1 MIQNFIKKLVNLTFV
16 LLLLPVVSASAQY
29 QLPNAGFEAWNSS
42 WNGKPQPDSWNLS
55 NVSQAGFDFN
65 VGERTNEAHTGQ
77 YAVRCQGTKV
87 GGFGIEAV
95 SPSWVTL
102 GVAWAYLDGINV
114 GSATAGTTGGIAFSA
129 RPDSL
134 GVWMKR
140 GTAGGNEDMNIVYYS
155 WHGTATNDK
164 YGNKNGGCTTTKR
177 VDEESDICKSDGN
190 ECQSPSGDAVQVA
203 QGWLRS
209 RVNYGNW
216 TLVKVPIKYFNNDR
230 PTKMNII
237 LSGSN
242 YPNKRANSGQYTTSW
257 MIVDDVH
264 LIYSSQIYEMRFNGM
279 AYSKFKKDKYEYT
292 YELTGDDIP
301 VITCFRSDRQLSGSE
316 ISIQYGTKDG
326 APTTITVKA
335 EDGSSTSTYKIYFVS
350 KRDTN
355 QYPTSIKVN
364 GTELSGFN
372 AYVSDYT
379 VSLPY
384 GTEQKPVIDVVK
396 ANNKQTV
403 EISDY
408 AIPGTAKV
416 TVYAENTDY
425 SVTYNIKFELKGLSD
440 TTLKDIL
447 VNGVSIEGFSP
458 TKTIYRVNVPV
469 GTTGKQNITYVSAY
483 PSGAQTIVVDSRD
496 VAETSTITVSAP
508 EASTSR
514 VYKISY
520 NVTESAYSYL
530 QDLKVGG
537 VTIPGFAPATLS
549 YTYPLPLGTTSVPA
563 VTWTSGDNYQ
573 TITKE
578 DGGIDGITKITVK
591 AQNGINTS
599 IYRISFPLTKS
610 SNSKLSALKV
620 GGVTLPGFS
629 ADVTSY
635 SYVLPVGT
643 TVLPEITWTQGDD
656 YQNVKPIYGG
666 VNGTTKI
673 IVTAQDGTVTTY
685 SIAFS
690 VTQATNSTLK
700 DIKVGGESIQGFS
713 PDVTEYSIVLPRG
726 TKVLPEI
733 TYTPYDNLQQITKK
747 EGGVNGVTTIRVKAQ
762 SGDVTTY
769 SLTFSVEKS
778 DNVLLADIKVGGV
791 TIPGFAPDVF
801 EYDYELE
808 AGTIVLPEITYT
820 PGDEYQR
827 VYVNKGGVKGVTT
840 LRTVAETGD
849 GRTYSINFSVQKSE
863 SANLKNIFID
873 GVALEGFTPDNYSYT
888 YTLSPQAVVCPAIT
902 VEKDGNQDVVI
913 TKPQLEGTANI
924 KVVPEEGAVNVY
936 VIKFVSAEGGNCNLA
951 DIRVNGV
958 TVEGFNPETTEY
970 RIRLAQGTHLLPA
983 ITYVKGDEKQRVEL
997 VEGGVNG
1004 ASTISVMAENGST
1017 KVYYLKFSTVK
1028 SSDSLLSD
1036 IMLDGVSIE
1045 GFNPEIYEY
1054 TYYLEKGQACPSV
1067 VAVKSHTSSRLNE
1080 VIPSF
1085 NGDAIFYVTSED
1097 GTERATYTVHFTYKV
1112 DTNALLSGISVNGT
1126 EIEGFS
1132 GDVFDYEVEAK
1143 KGSVPVVAYTKATE
1157 SQIVTLSNDG
1167 KYAVITVLAENGS
1180 KSVYNVRFTEKA
1192 ETNALLSDLQ
1202 LYNAQTQNFESIS
1215 GFAPETFDYNVTL
1228 PKGAADIC
1236 AVNCVGSNGQSY
1248 IIKYGRL
1255 GTPTVITVIAADGVT
1270 AKDYTV
1276 TLNREKSSVCTLD
1289 DIKVGGVS
1297 VDSFDPE
1304 VTSYVVELGNDNKK
1318 GVISYLKSDCYS
1330 KVVVSDSTSTDASV
1344 IKVIAENGDV
1354 KTYTLKFKY
1363 HFDGED
1369 NTLKSILVNSLPV
1382 SGFAA
1387 DKFDYVADIDEGV
1400 APVITVI
1407 KNYNEQRVSVA
1418 TLGLNKS
1425 VITVHSNQDDV
1436 DDVIYTVSYNQ
1447 LKQWNVLSKIEID
1460 GNAIENFDPYKTR
1473 YVVLVNDV
1481 PNSVVAEMPDGTEI
1495 AATEQTTNHIK
1506 FKTSGNGTLSSV
1518 TYDLYLHYT
1527 TDVIPNGEF
1536 TEWTKAATNTSA
1548 DKPVGWQVPG
1558 DYSVKPPATFGDY
1571 DKYNY
1576 NTSHSV
1582 KKNGNSYVELN
1593 TIRNYWYLGGR
1604 FPGLMTI
1611 GDLSVDLK
1619 NAGASTSSVGGGIT
1633 FRNTPDSLYVRY
1645 NAVSSNSDVL
1655 GFSGNNIRIGCTL
1668 SDGSTTKEYVYTP
1681 STFNNKWVE
1690 QKLSLSTI
1698 SSVAHPTK
1706 FNIWF
1711 NSCKYDNAKDMGF
1724 YKAIWDLT
1732 VTTGSQLLV
1741 DYVRLKYN
1749 SKISSIKVNGA
1760 AATLS
1765 GTSATANIA
1774 TEYCGFPQ
1782 IDITGE
1788 VGDQMYNI
1796 SYGNEVDGVR
1806 KVNIRSYAEDMSYT
1820 DYTLT
1825 ITRPKSSVADV
1836 KSVKINGAD
1845 LAGFDPSVTEY
1856 SVTVPDI
1863 RFMPDIDVESASNHQ
1878 VLNVEYTSGKTVIN
1892 AQSEDGSSSKTY
1904 TINFAEEGAAD
1915 ATLTNISVE
1924 GYSIAFTPDNEEYN
1938 VELAAGSTCLPVT
1951 SFSKKYD
1958 AQTVEMTEGGINSAT
1973 QFVVKSADGNS
1984 QKSYK
1989 VNFSVLP
1996 MSNTSS
2002 KLSSMMVT
2010 GATEQIAF
2018 DPDVKEYTYSKPYDE
2033 AAAVAYAREFAE
2045 DDMIVTVNS
2054 DSVVWQ
2060 LSNAVSAS
2068 SNKYKLTFDN
2078 VKSNNVKLS
2087 DIKLNGVTLEDFN
2100 PNVTEYT
2107 VPVTLYNNRQID
2119 AYLAEAEQTLS
2130 SEYDELSGVYKFTVT
2145 AANGTDTQVYTVAIE
2160 TERNTNNTLSDI
2172 KLGGTSIAEFDPQ
2185 KNEYNINLPVGTTD
2199 VPEVWAS
2206 GGALGQTLSA
2216 TIGGINESSLVNV
2229 TSESGN
2235 ENTYVLNF
2243 SVIPSDNALLSRI
2256 SANYEPLPD
2265 FEPEKF
2271 NYVVEVAS
2279 GKEDPVITYLKGDS
2293 YQAVETETTDSEF
2306 IINVTAASG
2315 AKNKY
2320 VVAFDRKLAS
2330 GSDLADITLDGV
2342 SLEGFAPKN
2351 YEYSVK
2357 LPAGTVILP
2366 TIETVMGDLGQ
2377 VITVTTNGL
2386 DGDAI
2391 INVVSQDGSST
2402 SVYTIHFS
2410 VEKSDNANLSMIYT
2424 DGVEIEGFNPEQTL
2438 YSITLPVGRTDIPEV
2453 TFDAGH
2459 PAQKIVKSVE
2469 GTKVTINVKAE
2480 NGNEKNYVVDFTVVL
2495 STDATLN
2502 MIYVDGVQIE
2512 GFSKETLEYSVTLPL
2527 GTDLSKVEVSYDKG
2541 TEWQTVNQSRL
2552 DNVEN
2557 IHVVAQNTDYSQTYS
2572 VALNVEKST
2581 NTALSDL
2588 MSGGKTVEGFE
2599 PEKTDYVIILPIGT
2613 ETIPEVT
2620 YIAGDEYQTIEKTVS
2635 VDGLIHTVTVTA
2647 QNLDKRVYVVRYERE
2662 LSHNA
2667 TLKSITL
2674 GDERQLIPSFDGD
2687 VFLYEVK
2694 LPYNAKSVPSIDYEK
2709 GEDEQT
2715 VETDYTTS
2723 VTGVS
2728 TIKVTAAD
2736 GVTSNTYTIK
2746 FSLLPCNV
2754 TTLDMIY
2761 YNGNEIPDFM
2771 PDDNDYDVTLPYG
2784 TVNVPEVT
2792 FDFSVPGSQSASV
2805 VTTGTQNGW
2814 KSVISVKAESGD
2826 ENEYTV
2832 IFTVQP
2838 DSETRLSDIKTFG
2851 KSIVGFN
2858 PEIESYSFE
2867 LEAYSDSSLLPY
2879 PKDVEYIK
2887 MSDNEVV
2894 EISQPSRESVILKVT
2909 APSGAV
2915 RNYVV
2920 KTTIRVSDNAQLDA
2934 VLYKDVVIDGF
2945 SPDIYDYTIKL
2956 PFGSNTV
2963 DKDLVT
2969 YKTQEPGQ
2977 TVMVV
2982 KNNLDVE
2989 LQVTAQ
2995 DGETYQIYTIH
3006 FVPDDFDPTVVPT
3019 QNEVCVTSTVDG
3031 GWKFTTKCKN
3041 LTVIITD
3048 LAGRFLSI
3056 AELPSVDPNCEDI
3069 CSPDAEGYVYYGV
3082 KNQVVTYNFLY
3093 AQKQRVLTGKLKCR

>member
-1 MIQNFIKKLVNLTFV
+1 MMRNFSKKLVNLTLALF
-16 LLLLPVVSASAQY
+16 LLSTVTANAQY
-29 QLPNAGFEAWNSS
+29 QLPNAGFEAWNST

-65 VGERTNEAHTGQ
+65 VGERTNDAHTGQ

-114 GSATAGTTGGIAFSA
+114 GSATAGTTGGIAFTA

-134 GVWMKR
+134 AVWMKR
-140 GTAGGNEDMNIVYYS
+140 GTANGNEDMNIVYYS
-155 WHGTATNDK
+155 WHGTATNNK
-164 YGNKNGGCTTTKR
+164 YGNKNGGCTTTQR

-292 YELTGDDIP
+292 YELTGDEMP

-408 AIPGTAKV
+408 VIPGTAKV

-458 TKTIYRVNVPV
+458 TKTVYKVNVPV
-469 GTTGKQNITYVSAY
+469 GTTGAQQITYVSAY
-483 PSGAQTIVVDSRD
+483 PEGAQTIVVDSRD
-496 VAETSTITVSAP
+496 ISETSTVTVSAP
-508 EASTSR
+508 EATSSR

-563 VTWTSGDNYQ
+563 VTWTAGDNYQ

-610 SNSKLSALKV
+610 SNSKLSDLKV
-620 GGVTLPGFS
+620 GGVTLPDFS

-643 TVLPEITWTQGDD
+643 TELPAVTWTQGDD
-656 YQNVKPIYGG
+656 YQSVKAIYGG

-791 TIPGFAPDVF
+791 TISGFAPDVF

-808 AGTIVLPEITYT
+808 AGTTALPEITYT

-840 LRTVAETGD
+840 LRTIAETGD

-888 YTLSPQAVVCPAIT
+888 YTLSPQAVVSPAIT

-951 DIRVNGV
+951 DISVNGV

-970 RIRLAQGTHLLPA
+970 RIRLAQGTHSLPA
-983 ITYVKGDEKQRVEL
+983 ISYVKGDEKQRVEL

-1004 ASTISVMAENGST
+1004 TSTISVMAENGST
-1017 KVYYLKFSTVK
+1017 KVYYLKFSTEK

-1045 GFNPEIYEY
+1045 GFNPEVYEY

-1085 NGDAIFYVTSED
+1085 NGDAVFYVTSED

-1180 KSVYNVRFTEKA
+1180 KSVYTVRFTEKA

-1236 AVNCVGSNGQSY
+1236 AVNCVGSNEQSY

-1289 DIKVGGVS
+1289 DIKIGGVS

-1330 KVVVSDSTSTDASV
+1330 KVVVSDSTSVNASV

-1369 NTLKSILVNSLPV
+1369 NTLKSILVNGLPV

-1387 DKFDYVADIDEGV
+1387 DKFDYVANINEGE
-1400 APVITVI
+1400 APVVTVI

-1460 GNAIENFDPYKTR
+1460 GNAIEGFDPYKTK

-1481 PNSVVAEMPDGTEI
+1481 PASVIAELPDGTQI
-1495 AATEQTTNHIK
+1495 AATEQTTNYIR
-1506 FKTSGNGTLSSV
+1506 FKTSGTGTLSAV

-1536 TEWTKAATNTSA
+1536 TEWTTASVNTSA
-1548 DKPVGWQVPG
+1548 KKPVGWTVPADFAVRPEPDDWIHRDNVEYFTTSYPVRQG
-1558 DYSVKPPATFGDY
+1558 NGYAELTSV
-1571 DKYNY
+1571 
-1576 NTSHSV
+1576 
-1582 KKNGNSYVELN
+1582 
-1593 TIRNYWYLGGR
+1593 RNYWYLGGR
-1604 FPGLMTI
+1604 FPGIMSI
-1611 GDLSVDLK
+1611 GSMNVQVSLAGESVTEI
-1619 NAGASTSSVGGGIT
+1619 GEGIT
-1633 FRNTPDSLYVRY
+1633 FRNTPDDISFRY
-1645 NAVSSNSDVL
+1645 NPVTTNSDVI
-1655 GFSGNNIRIGCTL
+1655 GMSDNIRIMCTL
-1668 SDGSTTKEYVYTP
+1668 SDGSSTQTFQHTDGTYNNTWKTYTKGLGFNLKTP
-1681 STFNNKWVE
+1681 KTLNLWVN
-1690 QKLSLSTI
+1690 
-1698 SSVAHPTK
+1698 SS
-1706 FNIWF
+1706 
-1711 NSCKYDNAKDMGF
+1711 KYDNAKSFDKYGS
-1724 YKAIWDLT
+1724 LT
-1732 VTTGSQLLV
+1732 NFKVATGSQLRV
-1741 DYVRLKYN
+1741 DYIRLVYS
-1749 SKISSIKVNGA
+1749 SKINSIKVNGTVA
-1760 AATLS
+1760 ALS
-1765 GTSATANIA
+1765 GTSATATIDA
-1774 TEYCGFPQ
+1774 DYCGLPE
-1782 IDITGE
+1782 ISITGA
-1788 VGDQMYNI
+1788 VDDQMYNI
-1796 SYGNEVDGVR
+1796 SYGKEVDGVR
-1806 KVNIRSYAEDMSYT
+1806 QVSIRSYAEDMSYT

-1825 ITRPKSSVADV
+1825 VTRPKSSLVDV
-1836 KSVKINGAD
+1836 KSVMVNGAA
-1845 LAGFDPSVTEY
+1845 LADFDPSVTEY
-1856 SVTVPDI
+1856 NVTVPDI
-1863 RFMPDIDVESASNHQ
+1863 RFMPDIVVESASNHQ
-1878 VLNVEYTSGKTVIN
+1878 VLNVEYTSGKAVIN

-1973 QFVVKSADGNS
+1973 QFVVKLADGSS

-1996 MSNTSS
+1996 MGNTSS

-2033 AAAVAYAREFAE
+2033 AAAVAYTREFAE
-2045 DDMIVTVNS
+2045 DDMTVTVNS

-2060 LSNAVSAS
+2060 LSNSVSAS

-2130 SEYDELSGVYKFTVT
+2130 SEYEELTGVYKFTVT

-2160 TERNTNNTLSDI
+2160 AERNTNNTLSDI
-2172 KLGGTSIAEFDPQ
+2172 KLDGTSIAEFDPQ
-2185 KNEYNINLPVGTTD
+2185 TNEYNINLPVGTAD
-2199 VPEVWAS
+2199 VPEVWAY

-2229 TSESGN
+2229 TSESGD
-2235 ENTYVLNF
+2235 ENIYVLNF
-2243 SVIPSDNALLSRI
+2243 NVTPSDNALLSRI

-2293 YQAVETETTDSEF
+2293 YQAVETETTDNEF

-2357 LPAGTVILP
+2357 LPAGTVTLP

-2410 VEKSDNANLSMIYT
+2410 VEKSGNADLSMIYT

-2438 YSITLPVGRTDIPEV
+2438 YIITLPVGRTDIPEV
-2453 TFDAGH
+2453 TYDAGH
-2459 PAQKIVKSVE
+2459 PAQQIVKSVE
-2469 GTKVTINVKAE
+2469 ETKVTINVKAE
-2480 NGNEKNYVVDFTVVL
+2480 NGNEKNYIVEFIVVL

-2502 MIYVDGVQIE
+2502 MIYVDGEQIE
-2512 GFSKETLEYSVTLPL
+2512 GFDKETLEYSVTLPL
-2527 GTDLSKVEVSYDKG
+2527 GTDITKVVVDYDKG
-2541 TEWQTVNQSRL
+2541 TEWQSVDKVPFDGGVDLVVSAQ
-2552 DNVEN
+2552 DVE
-2557 IHVVAQNTDYSQTYS
+2557 VKQTYK
-2572 VALNVEKST
+2572 VNLNVEKST

-2588 MSGGKTVEGFE
+2588 MSGGKTVPDFD
-2599 PEKTDYVIILPIGT
+2599 PETLDYSIVLPIGT
-2613 ETIPEVT
+2613 KFIPDVT
-2620 YIAGDEYQTIEKTVS
+2620 YVEGDEYQTIEKS
-2635 VDGLIHTVTVTA
+2635 VTADSLFFSVKVTA
-2647 QNLDKRVYVVRYERE
+2647 QNMDSRTYTVSYTKE
-2662 LSHNA
+2662 LSHDA

-2694 LPYNAKSVPSIDYEK
+2694 LPYNAQSVPAIAYEK
-2709 GEDEQT
+2709 NDDDQT
-2715 VETDYTTS
+2715 VETSYTES

-2736 GVTSNTYTIK
+2736 GFTSNTYTIQ
-2746 FSLLPCNV
+2746 FSLMPCNV

-2761 YNGNEIPDFM
+2761 YDGKKISDFT
-2771 PDDNDYDVTLPYG
+2771 PEDNDYEISLPYG
-2784 TVNVPEVT
+2784 TVDAPAVT
-2792 FDFSVPGSQSASV
+2792 FDLSEPEHQSASV
-2805 VTTGTQNGW
+2805 VTTGTENGW

-2867 LEAYSDSSLLPY
+2867 LEAYSDSTLLPY
-2879 PKDVEYIK
+2879 PKDVEYVK
-2887 MSDNEVV
+2887 MSSNETV
-2894 EISQPSRESVILKVT
+2894 EVSQPSRESVILKVT

-2915 RNYVV
+2915 RNYVI
-2920 KTTIRVSDNAQLDA
+2920 KTTIRVSDNAHLA
-2934 VLYKDVVIDGF
+2934 AILYKDALIDGF
-2945 SPDIYDYTIKL
+2945 EPDVYEYTIKL
-2956 PFGSNTV
+2956 PFGSNTI
-2963 DKDLVT
+2963 DKELVT
-2969 YKTQEPGQ
+2969 YQTQEPGQ

-3019 QNEVCVTSTVDG
+3019 QNEVCVTSTADG

-3093 AQKQRVLTGKLKCR
+3093 AQKQRVLTGKLRCR

>member
-292 YELTGDDIP
+292 YELTGDEMP

-458 TKTIYRVNVPV
+458 TKTVYKVNVPV
-469 GTTGKQNITYVSAY
+469 GTTGAQQITYVSAY
-483 PSGAQTIVVDSRD
+483 PEGAQTIVVDSRD
-496 VAETSTITVSAP
+496 ISETSTITVSAP
-508 EASTSR
+508 EATSSR

-791 TIPGFAPDVF
+791 TIPSFAPDVF

-840 LRTVAETGD
+840 LRTIAETGD

-951 DIRVNGV
+951 DISVNDV

-970 RIRLAQGTHLLPA
+970 RIRLAQGTHSLPA
-983 ITYVKGDEKQRVEL
+983 IKFVKGDEKQRVEL

-1004 ASTISVMAENGST
+1004 TSTISVMAENGST
-1017 KVYYLKFSTVK
+1017 KVYYLKFSTEK

-1045 GFNPEIYEY
+1045 GFNPEVYEY

-1097 GTERATYTVHFTYKV
+1097 GTESATYTVHFTYKV

-1228 PKGAADIC
+1228 SKGAADIC

-1330 KVVVSDSTSTDASV
+1330 KVVVSDSTSVNASV

-1495 AATEQTTNHIK
+1495 AATAQTTNYIQ

-1655 GFSGNNIRIGCTL
+1655 GFRGNNIRIGCTL

-1782 IDITGE
+1782 IDITGA
-1788 VGDQMYNI
+1788 VDDQMYNI
-1796 SYGNEVDGVR
+1796 SYGKEVDGVR

-1863 RFMPDIDVESASNHQ
+1863 RFMPDIVVGSASNHQ

-1984 QKSYK
+1984 LKSYK

-2018 DPDVKEYTYSKPYDE
+2018 DPDVKEYTYSKPNDE
-2033 AAAVAYAREFAE
+2033 AAAVAYTREFAE

-2107 VPVTLYNNRQID
+2107 VPVTLYNNCQID

-2130 SEYDELSGVYKFTVT
+2130 SEYEELTGVYKFTVT
-2145 AANGTDTQVYTVAIE
+2145 AANGIDTQVYTVAIE
-2160 TERNTNNTLSDI
+2160 AERNTNNTLSDI

-2185 KNEYNINLPVGTTD
+2185 TNEYNINLPVGTTD
-2199 VPEVWAS
+2199 VPEVWAY

-2229 TSESGN
+2229 TSESGD
-2235 ENTYVLNF
+2235 ENIYVLNF
-2243 SVIPSDNALLSRI
+2243 NVTPSDNALLSRI

-2293 YQAVETETTDSEF
+2293 YQTVETETTDNEF

-2357 LPAGTVILP
+2357 LPAGTVTLP
-2366 TIETVMGDLGQ
+2366 TIETVMGDFGQ

-2391 INVVSQDGSST
+2391 INVVSQDGSNTST
-2402 SVYTIHFS
+2402 YTIHFS
-2410 VEKSDNANLSMIYT
+2410 VEKSDNADLSMIYT

-2502 MIYVDGVQIE
+2502 MIYVDGIQIE
-2512 GFSKETLEYSVTLPL
+2512 GFSKETLEYSLTLPL

-2771 PDDNDYDVTLPYG
+2771 PDDNDYDVTLPFG

-2832 IFTVQP
+2832 IFTVLP

-2867 LEAYSDSSLLPY
+2867 LEAYSDSTLLPY
-2879 PKDVEYIK
+2879 PKDVEYVK
-2887 MSDNEVV
+2887 MSSNETV
-2894 EISQPSRESVILKVT
+2894 EVSQPSRESVILKVT

-2915 RNYVV
+2915 RNYVI
-2920 KTTIRVSDNAQLDA
+2920 KTTIRVSDNAHLA
-2934 VLYKDVVIDGF
+2934 AIFYKDALIDGF
-2945 SPDIYDYTIKL
+2945 EPDVYEYTIKL

-3019 QNEVCVTSTVDG
+3019 QNEVCVTSTADG

-3093 AQKQRVLTGKLKCR
+3093 AQKQRVLTGKLRCR

>member
-1 MIQNFIKKLVNLTFV
+1 M
-16 LLLLPVVSASAQY
+16 LLSVATANAQY
-29 QLPNAGFEAWNSS
+29 QVPNSNFESWPST
-42 WNGKPQPDSWNLS
+42 WNGEPQPATWNLS
-55 NVSQAGFDFN
+55 NVSQAGFDFCI
-65 VGERTNEAHTGQ
+65 GERSTRAHSGS
-77 YAVRCQGTKV
+77 YSVLCQDKEV
-87 GGFGIEAV
+87 GAFGITEV

-102 GVAWAYLDGINV
+102 GTPWAYLKGLST
-114 GSATAGTTGGIAFSA
+114 GSATAGTYGGISWTA
-129 RPDSL
+129 RPDTL
-134 GVWMKR
+134 GVWIIR
-140 GTAGGNEDMNIVYYS
+140 ESAGNEDMNIVYYS
-155 WHGTATNDK
+155 WTGTSTNTK
-164 YGNKNGGCTTTKR
+164 YKNKDRGCTEVTQN
-177 VDEESDICKSDGN
+177 DEESDICYSTDGN
-190 ECQSPSGDAVQVA
+190 ECGRPSGNAVQVA
-203 QGWLRS
+203 EGWLRTKATY
-209 RVNYGNW
+209 NNW
-216 TLVKVPIKYFNNDR
+216 TFIKVPIKYFNGSI
-230 PTKMNII
+230 PQKMNII
-237 LSGSN
+237 LSASN
-242 YPNKRANSGQYTTSW
+242 YPNKRANSGLFTSSKLYA
-257 MIVDDVH
+257 DDVT
-264 LIYSSQIYEMRFNGM
+264 LIYSSQIYDLRFNGM
-279 AYSKFKKDKYEYT
+279 SYSKFNKDKYEYT
-292 YELTGDDIP
+292 YEVDGSMP
-301 VITCFRSDRQLSGSE
+301 VITCYRSERQLSGSE
-316 ISIQYGTKDG
+316 INISYGQIDG
-326 APTTITVKA
+326 APTVITVKA
-335 EDGSSTSTYKIYFVS
+335 EDGSSTSTYTINFVS

-364 GTELSGFN
+364 GTALAGFN

-379 VSLPY
+379 VALPY
-384 GTEQKPVIDVVK
+384 GTTENPNIEVVK
-396 ANNKQTV
+396 ANPKQTV
-403 EISDY
+403 NIAPY
-408 AIPGTAKV
+408 TIPGTAKV

-425 SVTYNIKFELKGLSD
+425 SVVYNIKFTVKGLSD

-458 TKTIYRVNVPV
+458 TKTIYKVNVPV
-469 GTTGKQNITYVSAY
+469 GTTGAQQITYVSAY
-483 PSGAQTIVVDSRD
+483 PKGAQTVVVDSRD
-496 VAETSTITVSAP
+496 ISETSTITVSAP
-508 EASTSR
+508 EATSSR

-537 VTIPGFAPATLS
+537 VTISGFAPATLN

-563 VTWTSGDNYQ
+563 VTWTQGDNYQ
-573 TITKE
+573 TVTKE
-578 DGGIDGITKITVK
+578 DGGVDGTTKITVK
-591 AQNGINTS
+591 AQNNINTS

-610 SNSKLSALKV
+610 SNSKLADLKV

-643 TVLPEITWTQGDD
+643 TVLPAVTWTQGDD
-656 YQNVKPIYGG
+656 FQTVKPIYGG

-673 IVTAQDGTVTTY
+673 VVTAQDGTVTTY

-791 TIPGFAPDVF
+791 TISGFAPDVF

-808 AGTIVLPEITYT
+808 AGTTVLPEITYT

-840 LRTVAETGD
+840 LRTIAETGD

-951 DIRVNGV
+951 DISVNGV

-970 RIRLAQGTHLLPA
+970 RIRLAQGTHSLPA
-983 ITYVKGDEKQRVEL
+983 ISYVKGDEKQRVEL
-997 VEGGVNG
+997 VEGSVNG
-1004 ASTISVMAENGST
+1004 TSTISVMAENGST
-1017 KVYYLKFSTVK
+1017 KVYYLKFSTEK

-1045 GFNPEIYEY
+1045 GFNPEVYEY
-1054 TYYLEKGQACPSV
+1054 IYYLEKGQACPSV

-1097 GTERATYTVHFTYKV
+1097 GTERATYTVHVTYKV

-1180 KSVYNVRFTEKA
+1180 KSVYTVRFTEKA

-1255 GTPTVITVIAADGVT
+1255 GTPTVVTVIAADGVT

-1330 KVVVSDSTSTDASV
+1330 KVVVSDSTSVNASV

-1369 NTLKSILVNSLPV
+1369 NTLKSILVNGLPV

-1387 DKFDYVADIDEGV
+1387 DKFDYVADIDEGEV
-1400 APVITVI
+1400 PVLTVI

-1425 VITVHSNQDDV
+1425 VITVHSNQDNV
-1436 DDVIYTVSYNQ
+1436 DDAIYTVSYNH
-1447 LKQWNVLSKIEID
+1447 LKKWNVLSKIEID
-1460 GNAIENFDPYKTR
+1460 GNAIESFDPYKTK

-1481 PNSVVAEMPDGTEI
+1481 PASVIAELPDGTQI
-1495 AATEQTTNHIK
+1495 AATEQTTNYIR
-1506 FKTSGNGTLSSV
+1506 FKTSGTGTLSAV

-1536 TEWTKAATNTSA
+1536 TEWTTASVNTSA
-1548 DKPVGWQVPG
+1548 KKPVGWTVPA
-1558 DYSVKPPATFGDY
+1558 DFAVRPEPDDWIHRDNVEYFTTSYSVRQGNGYAEL
-1571 DKYNY
+1571 
-1576 NTSHSV
+1576 TSV
-1582 KKNGNSYVELN
+1582 
-1593 TIRNYWYLGGR
+1593 RNYWYLGGR
-1604 FPGLMTI
+1604 FPGIMSI
-1611 GDLSVDLK
+1611 GSMNVQVSLAGESVTEI
-1619 NAGASTSSVGGGIT
+1619 GEGIT
-1633 FRNTPDSLYVRY
+1633 FRNTPDDISFRY
-1645 NAVSSNSDVL
+1645 NPVTTDSDVI
-1655 GFSGNNIRIGCTL
+1655 GMSDNIRIMCTL
-1668 SDGSTTKEYVYTP
+1668 SDGSSTQTFQHTDGTYNNTWKTYTKGLGFNLKTP
-1681 STFNNKWVE
+1681 KTLNLWVN
-1690 QKLSLSTI
+1690 
-1698 SSVAHPTK
+1698 SS
-1706 FNIWF
+1706 
-1711 NSCKYDNAKDMGF
+1711 KYDNAKSFDKYGR
-1724 YKAIWDLT
+1724 LT
-1732 VTTGSQLLV
+1732 NFKVATGSQLRV
-1741 DYVRLKYN
+1741 DYIRLVYS
-1749 SKISSIKVNGA
+1749 SKINSIKVNGTVA
-1760 AATLS
+1760 ALN
-1765 GTSATANIA
+1765 GTSATATIDAN
-1774 TEYCGFPQ
+1774 YCGLPQ
-1782 IDITGE
+1782 VDITGK
-1788 VGDQMYNI
+1788 VNDQMYDI
-1796 SYGNEVDGVR
+1796 DYGTEVDGVR
-1806 KVNIRSYAEDMSYT
+1806 KVSIRSYAEDMSYT

-1825 ITRPKSSVADV
+1825 VTRPKSSLVDV
-1836 KSVKINGAD
+1836 KSVMVNGAA
-1845 LAGFDPSVTEY
+1845 LADFDPSVTEY
-1856 SVTVPDI
+1856 NVTVPDI
-1863 RFMPDIDVESASNHQ
+1863 RFMPDIVVESASNHQ
-1878 VLNVEYTSGKTVIN
+1878 VLNVEYTSGKAVIN

-1973 QFVVKSADGNS
+1973 QFVVKSADGSS

-2033 AAAVAYAREFAE
+2033 AAAVAYTREFDE
-2045 DDMIVTVNS
+2045 DDMTVTVNS
-2054 DSVVWQ
+2054 DSLVWQ

-2119 AYLAEAEQTLS
+2119 VYLAEAEQTLS
-2130 SEYDELSGVYKFTVT
+2130 SEYEELTGVYKFTVT

-2172 KLGGTSIAEFDPQ
+2172 KLDGISIAEFDPQ
-2185 KNEYNINLPVGTTD
+2185 TNEYNINLPVGTTD
-2199 VPEVWAS
+2199 VPEVWAY

-2229 TSESGN
+2229 TSESGD
-2235 ENTYVLNF
+2235 ENIYVLNF
-2243 SVIPSDNALLSRI
+2243 NVTPSDNALLSRI

-2293 YQAVETETTDSEF
+2293 YQTVETETTDNEF

-2320 VVAFDRKLAS
+2320 VVAFDRMLAS

-2357 LPAGTVILP
+2357 LPAGTVTLP

-2391 INVVSQDGSST
+2391 INVVSQDASST

-2424 DGVEIEGFNPEQTL
+2424 DGAEIEGFNPEQTL
-2438 YSITLPVGRTDIPEV
+2438 YSITLPVGRTNIPEV

-2469 GTKVTINVKAE
+2469 ETKVTINVKAE
-2480 NGNEKNYVVDFTVVL
+2480 NGNEKNYIVEFIVVL

-2502 MIYVDGVQIE
+2502 MIYVDGEQVE
-2512 GFSKETLEYSVTLPL
+2512 GFDKETLEYSLTLPL

-2557 IHVVAQNTDYSQTYS
+2557 IRVVAQNTDYSQTYT

-2581 NTALSDL
+2581 NTALADL
-2588 MSGGKTVEGFE
+2588 MSGGKTV
-2599 PEKTDYVIILPIGT
+2599 PEFDPETLDYSIEIPLGT
-2613 ETIPEVT
+2613 KYIPDVT
-2620 YIAGDEYQTIEKTVS
+2620 YVEGDEYQTIEKS
-2635 VDGLIHTVTVTA
+2635 VAADSLFFSVKVTA
-2647 QNLDKRVYVVRYERE
+2647 QNMDSRTYTVSYTKEP
-2662 LSHNA
+2662 SHNA

-2674 GDERQLIPSFDGD
+2674 GDERLPSFDGD
-2687 VFLYEVK
+2687 VFFYEVK
-2694 LPYNAKSVPSIDYEK
+2694 LPFGTTKVPAIDYEK
-2709 GEDEQT
+2709 AEEEQT
-2715 VETDYTTS
+2715 VETSYTES
-2723 VTGVS
+2723 VTGTS

-2736 GVTSNTYTIK
+2736 GVTTETYSIT
-2746 FSLLPCNV
+2746 FSVLPCDI

-2761 YNGNEIPDFM
+2761 YNGNAIDEFAPDK
-2771 PDDNDYDVTLPYG
+2771 NEYEVELPYG
-2784 TVNVPEVT
+2784 TVVAPVVT
-2792 FDFSVPGSQSASV
+2792 YDFSVPGHQTASV
-2805 VTTGTQNGW
+2805 VTSSYVHTGW
-2814 KSVISVKAESGD
+2814 KSIITVTAESGD

-2832 IFTVQP
+2832 IFTVAP
-2838 DSETRLSDIKTFG
+2838 DKENRLKDLRVFG
-2851 KSIVGFN
+2851 KTVEGFN
-2858 PEIESYSFE
+2858 PDIDSYSFE
-2867 LEAYSDSSLLPY
+2867 LEAYSDSTLLPY
-2879 PKDVEYIK
+2879 PKDVEFVK
-2887 MSDNEVV
+2887 MSENETV
-2894 EISQPSRESVILKVT
+2894 EIYQNARESVIIKVT
-2909 APSGAV
+2909 AQSGDV
-2915 RNYVV
+2915 RNYVIQ
-2920 KTTIRVSDNAQLDA
+2920 TTIRISDNTALKA
-2934 VLYKDVVIDGF
+2934 IYYKDVLVSGF
-2945 SPDIYDYTIKL
+2945 EPDILDYTIKI
-2956 PFGSNTV
+2956 PFGATTI
-2963 DKDLVT
+2963 DKELVT
-2969 YKTQEPGQ
+2969 YETQEPGQ

-2982 KNNLDVE
+2982 KDNLDVQ
-2989 LQVTAQ
+2989 LQVMAQ
-2995 DGETYQIYTIH
+2995 DGESYAIYTIH
-3006 FVPDDFDPTVVPT
+3006 FVPDEFDPTAEPT
-3019 QNEVCVTSTVDG
+3019 QADVCLTSTPDG
-3031 GWKFTTKCKN
+3031 SWKFTTRCKN
-3041 LTVIITD
+3041 VNVILTD
-3048 LAGRFLSI
+3048 LSGRFLGI
-3056 AELPSVDPNCEDI
+3056 VELPTVDPNCEDI
-3069 CSPDAEGYVYYGV
+3069 CSPLAEGYIFKGEQ
-3082 KNQVVTYNFLY
+3082 NQVVTYNFLY
-3093 AQKQRVLTGKLKCR
+3093 AQKKRVLTGKIRCK